1 MKKEFHGFS
10 FTTNAELENLIRA
23 YALDKGM
30 VIVDVLRSM
39 AIRYLEQEG
48 FISNEKAKDL
58 WLTRKGERV

>member
-1 MKKEFHGFS
+1 MRKEFHGFS
-10 FTTNAELENLIRA
+10 FTTNAELESLIRA
-23 YALDKGM
+23 YALDRGM

>member
-1 MKKEFHGFS
+1 MRKEFHGFT
-10 FTTNAELENLIRA
+10 FTTNVELESLIRA
-23 YALDKGM
+23 YALDRGM
-30 VIVDVLRSM
+30 VIVDVLRAM